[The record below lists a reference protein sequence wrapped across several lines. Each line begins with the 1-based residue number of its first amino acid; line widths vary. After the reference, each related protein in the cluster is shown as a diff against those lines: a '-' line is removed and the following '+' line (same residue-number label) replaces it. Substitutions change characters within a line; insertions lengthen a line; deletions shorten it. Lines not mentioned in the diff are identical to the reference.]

1 MARFRRKARS
11 RSSFKRYGKARRS
24 RGKSGISPMGMILPA
39 ALYGAGRGALSNLI
53 APLTSKI
60 PLGNY
65 TDEAVFGV
73 AGYLM
78 AKKGRGI
85 IKQLGT
91 SMLVV
96 EAASIGNQVAGGAL
110 GGSTSGASTSYT
122 GWQ

>member
-11 RSSFKRYGKARRS
+11 SRRFGKARRS
-24 RGKSGISPMGMILPA
+24 RGKSGLSPMGMILPA

-73 AGYLM
+73 AGFLM
-78 AKKGRGI
+78 AKKGRGL

-110 GGSTSGASTSYT
+110 GGSSSGASTSYT